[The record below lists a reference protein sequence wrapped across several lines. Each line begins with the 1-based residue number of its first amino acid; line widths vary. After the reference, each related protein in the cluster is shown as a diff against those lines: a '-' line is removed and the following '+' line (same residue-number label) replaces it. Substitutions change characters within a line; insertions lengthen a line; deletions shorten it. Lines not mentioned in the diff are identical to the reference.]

1 MTGINT
7 VIFYSTTIFALAGV
21 QNAFLGTVMVGVLNV
36 VITTLSGYLVDKAG
50 RKILLTLGTWIMFV
64 SLLLLGGILLP
75 EGVSPAAISIV
86 AVGSMLLFVFGF
98 AIGIGAVQWVVVG
111 EVVPTKIRS
120 KAYSIFVTS
129 NWTANL
135 VISLVTLSLIDALGR
150 GVAPAGAPLEEQ
162 RQMGVA
168 VLYLLFSG
176 MCVLCLAFLYFRV
189 PETKH
194 AHDHDHH
201 EEQVQEQAVAGMGMA
216 EATVD
221 EQVLATAAGAPPA
234 STGVKKMLISPKNR
248 TLMMGGAGRQQSGT
262 ETLLKDEEPSSI
274 V

>member
-50 RKILLTLGTWIMFV
+50 RKILLTLGTWIMFI

-75 EGVSPAAISIV
+75 EGVSPTAISIV
-86 AVGSMLLFVFGF
+86 AVGAMLLYVFGF

-135 VISLVTLSLIDALGR
+135 VISLVTLSLIDALGQA
-150 GVAPAGAPLEEQ
+150 VAPAGAPLEEE

-176 MCVLCLAFLYFRV
+176 MCALCLAFLYLRV
-189 PETKH
+189 PETRH
-194 AHDHDHH
+194 AHDDHEH
-201 EEQVQEQAVAGMGMA
+201 QEEEVTGEETAAVAGG
-216 EATVD
+216 EG
-221 EQVLATAAGAPPA
+221 EQPVTAAGAPPA
-234 STGVKKMLISPKNR
+234 GKKMLISPKNR

>member
-50 RKILLTLGTWIMFV
+50 RKILLTLGTWIMFI

-75 EGVSPAAISIV
+75 EGVSPTAISIV
-86 AVGSMLLFVFGF
+86 AVGAMLLYVFGF

-135 VISLVTLSLIDALGR
+135 VISLVTLSLIDALGQA
-150 GVAPAGAPLEEQ
+150 VAPAGAPLEEE

-168 VLYLLFSG
+168 VLYLLFSA
-176 MCVLCLAFLYFRV
+176 MCALCLAFLYLRV
-189 PETKH
+189 PETRH
-194 AHDHDHH
+194 AHDDHEH
-201 EEQVQEQAVAGMGMA
+201 QEEVTGEETAAVAGG
-216 EATVD
+216 EG
-221 EQVLATAAGAPPA
+221 EQPVTAAGAPPA
-234 STGVKKMLISPKNR
+234 GKKMLISPKNR

>member
-64 SLLLLGGILLP
+64 SLVLLGAILLAKD
-75 EGVSPAAISIV
+75 VAAATLSIV
-86 AVGSMLLFVFGF
+86 AVGSMLLYVFGF

-150 GVAPAGAPLEEQ
+150 GLAPGAPLEQE
-162 RQMGVA
+162 RQTGVA

-176 MCVLCLAFLYFRV
+176 MCLLCLAFLYFMV
-189 PETKH
+189 PETRH
-194 AHDHDHH
+194 AHDDHH
-201 EEQVQEQAVAGMGMA
+201 EQEQ
-216 EATVD
+216 
-221 EQVLATAAGAPPA
+221 EQGLEQDLATAAGAPPSSSSGA
-234 STGVKKMLISPKNR
+234 SSSNNNKKTLSSPKNR
-248 TLMMGGAGRQQSGT
+248 TLMMGGRQQSGT
-262 ETLLKDEEPSSI
+262 ETLLNQPASM